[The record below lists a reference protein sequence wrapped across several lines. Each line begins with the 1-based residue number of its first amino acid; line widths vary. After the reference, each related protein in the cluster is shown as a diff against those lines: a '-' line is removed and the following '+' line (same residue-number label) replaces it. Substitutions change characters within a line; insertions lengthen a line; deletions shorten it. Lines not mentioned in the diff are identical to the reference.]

1 MMENKRYLDKV
12 VGSLVRSTK
21 IDYDRE
27 MIVFPFKTLIG
38 KHTFNSPFLKKPINP
53 GLSSINFVN
62 YCVNTFGLTKE
73 EIEYISNRYVTII
86 KEKIESGISNG
97 E

>member
-1 MMENKRYLDKV
+1 MENKKYLDKV
-12 VGSLVRSTK
+12 IGSLVRGTK

-27 MIVFPFKTLIG
+27 RIVFPFKTLLG
-38 KHTFNSPFLKKPINP
+38 KHTFNSPFLKKPINT